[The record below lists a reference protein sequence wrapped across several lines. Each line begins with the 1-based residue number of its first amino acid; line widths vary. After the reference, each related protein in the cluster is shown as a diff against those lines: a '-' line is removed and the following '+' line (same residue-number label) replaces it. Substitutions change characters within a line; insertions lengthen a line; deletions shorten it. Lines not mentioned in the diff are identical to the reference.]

1 MKTNQNFDPFYTS
14 FGSVMEGRS
23 FVGDTSGWHRFGFG
37 GQEKDDEIYGKG
49 KTYSAEFWEYDA
61 RVGRRWNVDPVER
74 PHLSPFAAFSNNPI
88 VFIDPEGNTDY
99 YNNSGKW
106 IGTDGI
112 TNGVNAIVTSYKIEK
127 SIKRTSRRGKEYK
140 AELPNGSFNKLPTIE
155 VLVAIVN
162 VFDEQGKPY
171 GEDERGGLH
180 EVAVY
185 FDATG
190 CQSPYLHGEDVLTA
204 EKAQRAQGEDVTIYG
219 PDPPEGFEE
228 GKVSIHSHL
237 TEIVKYFNIL
247 QNKETVY
254 GPSASEPSQS
264 FDTEAFKNYDLN
276 VIVGKE
282 GKAKFEETIETNGDV
297 ILTRNVVQNRSDKA
311 YFFDRNS
318 KPLFNAGVESLR
330 SIGNG
335 TGKSE
340 SKIYRKYAKRSKG

>member
-1 MKTNQNFDPFYTS
+1 MIHLKNTTPS
-14 FGSVMEGRS
+14 HPAFGSVMEGRS
-23 FVGDTSGWHRFGFG
+23 FVGDTSSWYRFGFG

-140 AELPNGSFNKLPTIE
+140 AELPNGSFNKLSTIE
-155 VLVAIVN
+155 VLVAIVIA
-162 VFDEQGKPY
+162 FDEQGKPY
-171 GEDERGGLH
+171 GEDQRGGLH

-190 CQSPYLHGEDVLTA
+190 CQSPYLHGEDVLTV
-204 EKAQRAQGEDVTIYG
+204 EKAQHAQGEDITIYG
-219 PDPPEGFEE
+219 PAPPEGFEE

-237 TEIVKYFNIL
+237 TETVKYFNIL
-247 QNKETVY
+247 MNEETVY
-254 GPSASEPSQS
+254 GPSASEPSEGY
-264 FDTEAFKNYDLN
+264 DTESFKNYDLN

-282 GKAKFEETIETNGDV
+282 GKAELERVDD
-297 ILTRNVVQNRSDKA
+297 LTANTVRPKLQVKYRPDKA
-311 YFFDRNS
+311 FFFDRNS
-318 KPLFNAGVESLR
+318 KPLFNAGIGSLR
-330 SIGNG
+330 SIVDG
-335 TGKSE
+335 TGKKDSR
-340 SKIYRKYAKRSKG
+340 IYRKYEKRK